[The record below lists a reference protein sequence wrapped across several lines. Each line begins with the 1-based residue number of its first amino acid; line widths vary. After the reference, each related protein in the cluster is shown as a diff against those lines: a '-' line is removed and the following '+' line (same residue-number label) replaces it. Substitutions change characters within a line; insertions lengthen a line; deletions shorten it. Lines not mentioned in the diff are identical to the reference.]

1 MPFVRF
7 AVLPVLL
14 IILPTAVSAQVSLHE
29 LPGLARARAE
39 RLRPAQEK
47 ALEPFWQDLVLDYRD
62 NADFLDQRIAQVAAV
77 GDSAVPLLLEKLQP
91 VASNEKSRSLA
102 ANCRRVLE
110 KLDPASFLDA
120 LVELAR
126 STNEVSRV
134 EAIQLLGRSGSPR
147 AVPVLV
153 ALFDQSSPGETLLLV
168 QALTRLKDPAPA
180 DRLARMLG
188 STDRTVKAAV
198 LDYLVAAAPASVLP
212 LVLQALPAEKDHGL
226 LAKYVD
232 YVGLVAR
239 EQEDAATALLPFLDR
254 EKLDFRDLVD
264 LVEKLA
270 TVAPKDHAPTLKRLS
285 EWIDAGETGS
295 LALASAVTM
304 RALGDKSGM
313 KRLLASI
320 NDQLKKPQRRNDPQ
334 LYEDRGNLHGANEDW
349 KDAAEDYEQVLQ
361 LSQSALLQR
370 RVRGMLIRC
379 EARRSSWDRVLKLLK
394 DSGMTAAEVDAL
406 AEDDP
411 VLQEALQRPKIRTWY
426 QQLQRE
432 GSK

>member
-1 MPFVRF
+1 MPFVRRLVPS
-7 AVLPVLL
+7 ALLALLPHSL
-14 IILPTAVSAQVSLHE
+14 TAQVSLSE
-29 LPGLARARAE
+29 LPALARARAE

-62 NADFLDQRIAQVAAV
+62 NAQFLDQRIAQVAAV

-91 VASNEKSRSLA
+91 VASNDKSRSLA

-126 STNEVSRV
+126 SSNEISRV

-153 ALFDQSSPGETLLLV
+153 ALFDQASAGETLLLI
-168 QALTRLKDPAPA
+168 QALTRLKDPTPA

-188 STDRTVKAAV
+188 STDRTLKAAV
-198 LDYLVAAAPASVLP
+198 LDYLVAAAPSATLP
-212 LVLQALPAEKDHGL
+212 LALQAMPSEKDRGL
-226 LAKYVD
+226 LAKYVA
-232 YVGLVAR
+232 YLGLVAKER
-239 EQEDAATALLPFLDR
+239 EDATTALLPFLDR

-264 LVEKLA
+264 LVERMA
-270 TVAPKDHAPTLKRLS
+270 TIAPKDHAPTLKKLA

-304 RALGDKSGM
+304 RSLGDKSGM
-313 KRLLASI
+313 KRLLGNI

-334 LYEDRGNLHGANEDW
+334 LYEDRGNLHAANEDW

-370 RVRGMLIRC
+370 RVRGLLIRC
-379 EARRSSWDRVLKLLK
+379 EARRARWDRVLKLLR

-406 AEDDP
+406 AQEDP
-411 VLQEALQRPKIRTWY
+411 AVQEGLQRPSIRSWY

-432 GSK
+432 SGK